1 MTEYHP
7 SNLNHR
13 ENEHYCR
20 KSEDALR
27 FNFKLVNLPLPPFPE
42 EGPVPLEGVVPL
54 LSLQSNL
61 SAVDCDIPGHNP
73 LSKEHPAKTNQRM
86 LMREKKAKRRN
97 SGYNLFLRLKQN
109 LRTESMKFR
118 SFV

>member
-1 MTEYHP
+1 MPEYHP
-7 SNLNHR
+7 SNLNHI
-13 ENEHYCR
+13 E
-20 KSEDALR
+20 KTSATVQP
-27 FNFKLVNLPLPPFPE
+27 FPPFPE

-86 LMREKKAKRRN
+86 LMREKKSEAAE
-97 SGYNLFLRLKQN
+97 LR
-109 LRTESMKFR
+109 
-118 SFV
+118 V

>member
-1 MTEYHP
+1 MPEYHP

-13 ENEHYCR
+13 ENERYCR

-27 FNFKLVNLPLPPFPE
+27 FNFNLVNLPFPPFPE

-109 LRTESMKFR
+109 LRNESMKFR
-118 SFV
+118 CFV